1 MNESKSEEKESDFQI
16 CIILHFLL
24 LTTQD
29 VVTLNAIWTSDEL

>member
-1 MNESKSEEKESDFQI
+1 MNELKSEEKESD